1 MELKK
6 INVGSAAKVGGVI
19 SAVLGLI
26 IGIIVALFSMMIPG
40 GGSEWPFFSGFA
52 AIIILPIIYGII
64 GFIAY
69 AIIAALYN
77 FVVGFTGGII
87 LEFSDKGGTE

>member
-6 INVGSAAKVGGVI
+6 IGVGSAAKVGGI
-19 SAVLGLI
+19 IAAVMGLI
-26 IGIIVALFSMMIPG
+26 IGIFVALFSMMIPG
-40 GGSEWPFFSGFA
+40 SGSELPFFSGFA
-52 AIIILPIIYGII
+52 AIIVLPIIYGII

-77 FVVGFTGGII
+77 FVVKFTGGVI
-87 LEFSDKGGTE
+87 LEFSDKESSG